1 MGTQQAS
8 PPSGRCRDEITGLTW
23 MPGLRMAIIGPE
35 QFTAWSSGPSRSP
48 QQPSGVRV
56 TKAHTPW
63 RPLVLEDPDQEAES
77 RDTHQLSRRACL
89 NTQPLYPVAARS
101 VCDPTPDAICICAI
115 PRARLCTFPWHR
127 LQRTAPR
134 LLSYP
139 LQFFADVVQA
149 TDIHIPLSCS
159 LVGGYT
165 WLLVTAPSKTYRR
178 WRSVSSMIADV
189 EWRSLSS
196 STILENNGYVISR
209 GIHPRKTSSISIWAM
224 LGMYRI
230 GIPKGSRCARMC

>member
-1 MGTQQAS
+1 M
-8 PPSGRCRDEITGLTW
+8 
-23 MPGLRMAIIGPE
+23 
-35 QFTAWSSGPSRSP
+35 
-48 QQPSGVRV
+48 
-56 TKAHTPW
+56 
-63 RPLVLEDPDQEAES
+63 LEDLDQEAES
-77 RDTHQLSRRACL
+77 RDTHQLSCL
-89 NTQPLYPVAARS
+89 NTQPLYLVGARS
-101 VCDPTPDAICICAI
+101 VCDPTPDAIYICAI

-159 LVGGYT
+159 PVGGYT

-196 STILENNGYVISR
+196 STILENNGYVIPR

-230 GIPKGSRCARMC
+230 GIPKQSRYARMC